1 MISFLLKAMLKL
13 EFQLKSLVLILV
25 VSKVI
30 SKPLL
35 RNFPTF
41 KVAEEKPELAD
52 ISASSN
58 KSLVTHR
65 PLSEKRPKWFM
76 PWNLKN
82 MLPKMKF

>member
-52 ISASSN
+52 IRHQATN
-58 KSLVTHR
+58 
-65 PLSEKRPKWFM
+65 PWWF
-76 PWNLKN
+76 
-82 MLPKMKF
+82 

>member
-41 KVAEEKPELAD
+41 KVAEEKLELAD

-58 KSLVTHR
+58 KSLVV
-65 PLSEKRPKWFM
+65 LM
-76 PWNLKN
+76 
-82 MLPKMKF
+82 